1 MSPLTYIFHDSPY
14 PYIILSRL
22 RYIVGVPRFH
32 NVTVRRRGGAQGTQ
46 GAKGAQGAQGGG
58 GGGGGGGGV
67 LSVLCHGCSAATT
80 AAATTVNRL
89 VVNGEERTDRR
100 FVDHTDLV
108 QEHATIEVWVG
119 EARS

>member
-32 NVTVRRRGGAQGTQ
+32 NVTVRRRGGAQG
-46 GAKGAQGAQGGG
+46 AQGGG
-58 GGGGGGGGV
+58 SGGGGV

-119 EARS
+119 EAGS